1 MKENKE
7 IIDEELEN
15 QDEVVDDNSKTDEKM
30 SRKDK
35 KLKDKVHQLEEE
47 VNLWKNKYYQ
57 AYADM
62 DNLRKLME
70 KDHQQMVKYRGQGF
84 LEALLPVF
92 DNFYMAFKVIPTDPT
107 LAAYCKGFEMIY
119 NQMLNSLESEGVSE
133 IVPNVGDKFDHSKMQ
148 AIDVVESDQED
159 LVVSLANK
167 GYMYRDRLVRPAMVV
182 VSKLKKVSEETDENK
197 ESEGNSEENKLN

>member
-92 DNFYMAFKVIPTDPT
+92 DNFYMAFKVKPSDPN

-119 NQMLNSLESEGVSE
+119 NQMVNAIESEGVKEFLPE
-133 IVPNVGDKFDHSKMQ
+133 IGSKFDSSSMH
-148 AIDVVESDQED
+148 AVDVVEGEED
-159 LVVSLANK
+159 DVVTNVVTK
-167 GYMYRDRLVRPAMVV
+167 GYFLKDRLVRAAGVV
-182 VSKLKKVSEETDENK
+182 VSKKAKPQEDGQEDPSKAN
-197 ESEGNSEENKLN
+197 